1 MKNPLFNQVILSIM
15 LFLGTAILGCTNPNK
30 VHEMDKPL
38 DNSQRLGNKEEVGV
52 RDSDMVVQKKSKL
65 TEELRKI
72 REEVFNLEDDVLGNR
87 QYGKQ
92 GLYGRLRKCK
102 GMVKK
107 DSDRFDVK
115 LPDRIADS
123 EDGKMIERGS
133 GRKGAID
140 ENKKLVL
147 LDEEGLGDQINRFQE
162 QRKKLQK
169 TEDEIREKIDLCN
182 GEISH
187 Q

>member
-1 MKNPLFNQVILSIM
+1 VRNPLFNPLILSIM
-15 LFLGTAILGCTNPNK
+15 LFFGIAISGCSNANK
-30 VHEMDKPL
+30 VHEIEKPL
-38 DNSQRLGNKEEVGV
+38 DNSQRLGNEEVGV
-52 RDSDMVVQKKSKL
+52 RDNDMVVQNKSQL
-65 TEELRKI
+65 TEKLRQI

-87 QYGKQ
+87 KYGKQ

-102 GMVKK
+102 GLVKK
-107 DSDRFDVK
+107 DADRFDVK
-115 LPDRIADS
+115 VPDRIADA
-123 EDGKMIERGS
+123 EDAKSIGS
-133 GRKGAID
+133 NRKGALD

-169 TEDEIREKIDLCN
+169 TEDEIREKLDLCS